1 MPTPWSGRLRVPTG
15 AACRASGRSPYASGA
30 PDRRFHVVHVRVRFK
45 GPIRQDKVAQITK
58 QAALKA
64 TKRTQGRI
72 QRNIRAKGR
81 VNTGRMVNSVTIER
95 VPGKH
100 PLNPT
105 FEVGART
112 AYAAYQEKGTR
123 AHGPVKARRMVF
135 SPKGSSETVFAK
147 WVRGIRGAHFVR
159 DAVRLI
165 KPSDFH

>member
-1 MPTPWSGRLRVPTG
+1 M
-15 AACRASGRSPYASGA
+15 
-30 PDRRFHVVHVRVRFK
+30 VHVRVRFK
-45 GPIRQDKVAQITK
+45 GPIQEHEVAQITK

-64 TKRTQGRI
+64 AKRTQGRI

-81 VNTGRMVNSVTIER
+81 VNSGRMVNSVTIER

-105 FEVGART
+105 FEIGART
-112 AYAAYQEKGTR
+112 PYAAYQEKGTR
-123 AHGPVKARRMVF
+123 PHGPVKAASMVF
-135 SPKGSSETVFAK
+135 TPKGASEAVFAK
-147 WVRGIRGAHFVR
+147 WVRGIKGAHFVR

>member
-1 MPTPWSGRLRVPTG
+1 M
-15 AACRASGRSPYASGA
+15 
-30 PDRRFHVVHVRVRFK
+30 VHVHVRFK
-45 GPIRQDKVAQITK
+45 GPIREDKVAQITK

-64 TKRTQGRI
+64 SRRTQGRI

-81 VNTGRMVNSVTIER
+81 VNSGRMVNSVTIER

-105 FEVGART
+105 FEIGART
-112 AYAAYQEKGTR
+112 PYAAYQEKGTR
-123 AHGPVKARRMVF
+123 AHGPVKAQRMVF
-135 SPKGSSETVFAK
+135 TPKGSSHTVFAK
-147 WVRGIRGAHFVR
+147 WVRGIKGAHFVR

>member
-1 MPTPWSGRLRVPTG
+1 MVN
-15 AACRASGRSPYASGA
+15 
-30 PDRRFHVVHVRVRFK
+30 VRVRFK
-45 GPIRQDKVAQITK
+45 GPIQEHKVAQITK

-64 TKRTQGRI
+64 SKRTQSRI

-81 VNTGRMVNSVTIER
+81 IDSGRMVNSVTVER

-105 FEVGART
+105 FEIGART
-112 AYAAYQEKGTR
+112 PYAAYQEKGTR
-123 AHGPVKARRMVF
+123 PHGPVRASRMVF
-135 SPKGSSETVFAK
+135 TPKGSRQAVFAK
-147 WVRGIRGAHFVR
+147 WVKGIKGAHFVR